1 MNQLNDKSSLVN
13 QRKIVP
19 TITAKLN
26 KKAAIPKVI

>member
-19 TITAKLN
+19 TITAKPN